1 MKFIVAAPELL
12 EHLSKVSGAIV
23 SKPVLPILDNFLFDI
38 KSGTLTIST
47 TDLETSMSTS
57 LKVESKDDIIV
68 AIPSRLLIDTVKM
81 LNDQPITFTV
91 NEETFGIELGTAN
104 GRYKL
109 AGQSGTDF
117 PKVPEIES
125 ESAFS
130 MPSNVL
136 LRCISKTLFATG
148 NDDLRLNLTGV
159 FVELYN
165 DSINFVATDANRL
178 VKLTRHDIKPGMEH
192 TFILPKKALNL
203 LKSSL
208 SNDVTPIQI
217 DFNKSNVF
225 FTSNNLK
232 LSCRLIDEK
241 YPDYKAVIPQDN
253 NNIVGINRIDFLETV
268 SAPLSDDIEV
278 ELYDGIDLVG
288 PCKENGYIAGSLYY
302 RNTTCVSIQHIKDTH
317 YPKEGIIQREK
328 DSQGREDYVFM
339 MIADKDGIIYRRGQ
353 CLDDQPRIKE
363 FLEHL
368 KDIGFPPKYVY
379 GGINFVIVEFKKDEI
394 NSRFL

>member
-12 EHLSKVSGAIV
+12 EHLTRVSGAIV

-38 KSGTLTIST
+38 KGGNLTIST

-57 LKVESKDDIIV
+57 LKVESKDDILV
-68 AIPSRLLIDTVKM
+68 AIPSKLLIETVKM

-91 NEETFGIELGTAN
+91 NEDTYGIELSTSY

-117 PKVPEIES
+117 PKVPEIDS
-125 ESAFS
+125 ENSFA

-136 LRCISKTLFATG
+136 LRCISKTIFATG

-159 FVELYN
+159 FVEL
-165 DSINFVATDANRL
+165 SPESVNFVATDANRL
-178 VKLTRHDIKPGMEH
+178 VKLTRTDIKPGLEH
-192 TFILPKKALNL
+192 NFILPKKALNL

-208 SNDVTPIQI
+208 TNDVTPIQI

-225 FTSNNLK
+225 FTTDSLK

-268 SAPLSDDIEV
+268 KRVANFSNKTTHQIRIKITGNELAASAEDIELAN
-278 ELYDGIDLVG
+278 EANEKRSCEYDG
-288 PCKENGYIAGSLYY
+288 
-302 RNTTCVSIQHIKDTH
+302 
-317 YPKEGIIQREK
+317 
-328 DSQGREDYVFM
+328 ED
-339 MIADKDGIIYRRGQ
+339 I
-353 CLDDQPRIKE
+353 E
-363 FLEHL
+363 
-368 KDIGFPPKYVY
+368 IGFNSKFLLELLSNVDHDSVKLKLSTPNRAGLLLPQE
-379 GGINFVIVEFKKDEI
+379 NEADEEVVMLVMPMML
-394 NSRFL
+394 NNY

>member
-57 LKVESKDDIIV
+57 LQVESKEDILV

-91 NEETFGIELGTAN
+91 NDETYGIELGTAN

-109 AGQSGTDF
+109 AGQSGADF

-159 FVELYN
+159 YVELYN
-165 DSINFVATDANRL
+165 DSLNFVATDANRL

-203 LKSSL
+203 LKSSM
-208 SNDVTPIQI
+208 
-217 DFNKSNVF
+217 
-225 FTSNNLK
+225 K
-232 LSCRLIDEK
+232 LI
-241 YPDYKAVIPQDN
+241 
-253 NNIVGINRIDFLETV
+253 
-268 SAPLSDDIEV
+268 
-278 ELYDGIDLVG
+278 
-288 PCKENGYIAGSLYY
+288 
-302 RNTTCVSIQHIKDTH
+302 
-317 YPKEGIIQREK
+317 
-328 DSQGREDYVFM
+328 
-339 MIADKDGIIYRRGQ
+339 
-353 CLDDQPRIKE
+353 
-363 FLEHL
+363 
-368 KDIGFPPKYVY
+368 
-379 GGINFVIVEFKKDEI
+379 
-394 NSRFL
+394 

>member
-12 EHLSKVSGAIV
+12 EHLTKVNGAIV

-38 KSGTLTIST
+38 KGGQLTIST

-57 LKVESKDDIIV
+57 LKVESKEDILV
-68 AIPSRLLIDTVKM
+68 AIPSKLLMDTVKM

-91 NEETFGIELGTAN
+91 NEETFGIELSTAN

-117 PKVPEIES
+117 PKVPEVDS
-125 ESAFS
+125 ENSFS

-136 LRCISKTLFATG
+136 LRCISKTIFATG

-159 FVELYN
+159 FVELFN
-165 DSINFVATDANRL
+165 DSVNFVATDANRL
-178 VKLTRHDIKPGMEH
+178 VKLSRTDVKPGLEH

-225 FTSNNLK
+225 FTTDNLK

-253 NNIVGINRIDFLETV
+253 NNIILINRMDFLETV
-268 SAPLSDDIEV
+268 KRVSNFSNKTTHQIRIKITGNELAASAEDLELSNEANEKRTCEYDGEDIE
-278 ELYDGIDLVG
+278 
-288 PCKENGYIAGSLYY
+288 
-302 RNTTCVSIQHIKDTH
+302 
-317 YPKEGIIQREK
+317 
-328 DSQGREDYVFM
+328 
-339 MIADKDGIIYRRGQ
+339 
-353 CLDDQPRIKE
+353 
-363 FLEHL
+363 
-368 KDIGFPPKYVY
+368 IGF
-379 GGINFVIVEFKKDEI
+379 
-394 NSRFL
+394 NSRFLMELLSNVDHDSVKLKLSTPNRAGLLLPEENEGDEEVVMLVMPMMLNNY